1 MPTQYDGPGDPWRW
15 SLRRDRSRLRRLLT
29 WASRSSS
36 AARKSPPEPAATSAW
51 RRRLDT
57 IASTEC
63 SRPSSRKTT
72 LASIMSVSKRGQ
84 RSEIACARRR
94 NPSSTSHPCAVIR
107 VGINGA
113 ASMAVTRTSPRPDV
127 LPERRE
133 KIPRP
138 TPRGTA
144 YPWLRSALLLGRQ
157 RCYQPFVAPCQRCA
171 SPLSVLARV
180 CPRTAATLGQTSH
193 GIRAALYPAGP
204 LRSPAPSVI
213 YTLQYVMH
221 VLHIKQKL
229 LEGVGDCVPG
239 KRLGHA
245 AGGPAEAVAPCGLDR
260 PADGLRQRF
269 EIAVGD
275 E

>member
-113 ASMAVTRTSPRPDV
+113 ASMAVAGTSPRQMCHRGGR
-127 LPERRE
+127 ERYHAPPRGE
-133 KIPRP
+133 LRTVASLCVAPRP
-138 TPRGTA
+138 VALQPALRRALPAVRFANLCARASLPKDCGSPRTN
-144 YPWLRSALLLGRQ
+144 PPRHSISA
-157 RCYQPFVAPCQRCA
+157 A
-171 SPLSVLARV
+171 SPLD
-180 CPRTAATLGQTSH
+180 
-193 GIRAALYPAGP
+193 
-204 LRSPAPSVI
+204 PSAHLPTV
-213 YTLQYVMH
+213 
-221 VLHIKQKL
+221 
-229 LEGVGDCVPG
+229 
-239 KRLGHA
+239 
-245 AGGPAEAVAPCGLDR
+245 
-260 PADGLRQRF
+260 
-269 EIAVGD
+269 
-275 E
+275 